1 MSTKLADRKVTSADK
16 MSVKVASMSRSQLK
30 WALLSLQ
37 TRFRMDFTEEFL
49 ESLSK
54 DRLRHILLAAL
65 LKAQ

>member
-1 MSTKLADRKVTSADK
+1 MSTKLADPKVSSADK

-30 WALLSLQ
+30 WTLLSLR

>member
-1 MSTKLADRKVTSADK
+1 